1 MHVHGQEFGVEYWPG
16 DSRSGM
22 FGGNSNWRGPIWLAV
37 NFLLI
42 ESLQRFH
49 QYYGESLQ
57 VECPTGSG
65 EYMDLGRVAEEI
77 QHRLIHIFGRDIEG
91 RRATNGGNA
100 KLDRDP
106 HFRDY
111 LQFYEVSTLE
121 SVLEDRGLRFF
132 PGDSSSTEMMVV
144 DSGLRTK
151 LDGELDDGPF
161 RIDVNYILIGRDSS
175 RFTFCRAASP
185 AAFPTL
191 RRVRQLITCRH
202 AFC

>member
-1 MHVHGQEFGVEYWPG
+1 MTTVFARESLLVSAVRIRLLKLLAPPRLSLYHKDKPYSMHVHGQEFGVEYWPG

-49 QYYGESLQ
+49 QYYGDSLQ

-65 EYMDLGRVAEEI
+65 EYMNLGRVGEEI

-111 LQFYEVSTLE
+111 LQFYEVSLGGTFGDGGVHDVSL
-121 SVLEDRGLRFF
+121 VLQRKRRSWPRSFTPDWMVSLNDVR
-132 PGDSSSTEMMVV
+132 SSQE
-144 DSGLRTK
+144 
-151 LDGELDDGPF
+151 
-161 RIDVNYILIGRDSS
+161 
-175 RFTFCRAASP
+175 
-185 AAFPTL
+185 
-191 RRVRQLITCRH
+191 
-202 AFC
+202 